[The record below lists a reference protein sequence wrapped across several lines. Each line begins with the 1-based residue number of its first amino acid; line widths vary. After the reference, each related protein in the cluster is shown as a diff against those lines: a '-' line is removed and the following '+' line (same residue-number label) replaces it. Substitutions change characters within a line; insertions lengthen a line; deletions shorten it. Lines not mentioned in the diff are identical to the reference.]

1 MIRSLFKFVFITLI
15 VVGLLLGGAIAAI
28 PYVYPPEKFKP
39 IIKDFVKIA
48 TGRELD
54 IKGEISFSVF
64 PDIALKA
71 TDISFSNAEG
81 ATTPQ
86 MAELSSVSVG
96 LKVLPLLSKRVEL
109 DDFIL
114 INPVI
119 NLEVDKSGKPNWEM
133 TASEEKKPEDAAA
146 EPSSFN
152 AAAVVFSKLKIVNG
166 TVNYV
171 NIESG
176 DKHSVTSLNLEV
188 AARTLEDALKASGAM
203 ALDGHNIDFS
213 TTLDSPAKLMAKE
226 SFNLNAKITLASLE
240 AEYDGS
246 VHLADVPAAEGK
258 LTLDMSSLHKTLA
271 LTGST
276 PAPGSKDSSLKLR
289 TPVVMKN
296 KKITMDN
303 LDVTFDQI
311 KASGSVIAA
320 LDSTVPDIKAALSL
334 AELDVRPYM
343 SAEAK
348 SAAPA
353 TDAAAAPAE
362 PNKELFSN
370 DTLALGGLS
379 AVDANI
385 EATIGK
391 IILPQTQVNNTAIS
405 VVSKGGK
412 LTATLKETS
421 LYDGKGK
428 AQLVLDGRGTMPAV
442 EHSLALE
449 GVNIGQ
455 FLQDF
460 GYTDRI
466 EGKGDFNI
474 AVAGIGRSQA
484 EIVNNLDG
492 QGNVR
497 LSGGKY
503 KGINLM
509 NIVNTINTLG
519 SASATLGNLFNA
531 EAVTDVS
538 DMTATFTLKSGV
550 LYNNDLLL
558 KSPVGTVTG
567 EGEMNLAKNLI
578 KYRLTPKADVGLE
591 STSIGFKVP
600 VVIQGNLNNPQIA
613 PDTKRLLTDGLQ
625 IKALDENLSPAEKI
639 EAVKDD
645 LINLRKGVKGDVGGV
660 LNNLMGGI
668 PGLGGAKKADPAA
681 TAPEAPAATES
692 TAPAT
697 QERRAPEGNPAAE

>member
-1 MIRSLFKFVFITLI
+1 MIRSLLKFIFITLI

-28 PYVYPPEKFKP
+28 PYVFPPEKFKP
-39 IIKDFVKIA
+39 IIKEFVKAA

-54 IKGEISFSVF
+54 IKGDISFSVF

-81 ATTPQ
+81 ATMPQ

-96 LKVLPLLSKRVEL
+96 LKLLPLLSKRVEL

-119 NLEVDKSGKPNWEM
+119 NLEIDKSGKPNWEM
-133 TASEEKKPEDAAA
+133 TGSEEKKPEDTST
-146 EPSSFN
+146 EPSSFD
-152 AAAVVFSKLKIVNG
+152 AAAVVFSKLKVVNG
-166 TVNYV
+166 AVNYL
-171 NIESG
+171 NLETG
-176 DKHSVTSLNLEV
+176 DKHTVSALNLEV
-188 AARTLEDALKASGAM
+188 AARSLDDTLKASGAM
-203 ALDGHNIDFS
+203 ALDGQNVDFS
-213 TTLDSPAKLMAKE
+213 TTLDNPAKLMAKE
-226 SFNLNAKITLASLE
+226 PFNLSAKVALASLE

-246 VHLADVPAAEGK
+246 VHLAEVPAAEGK
-258 LTLDMSSLHKTLA
+258 LTFDMSSLHKTLA

-276 PAPGSKDSSLKLR
+276 PAPGSKDSSLKLS
-289 TPVVMKN
+289 TPLVMKN
-296 KKITMDN
+296 KKIVMDN
-303 LDVTFDQI
+303 LDITFDQI
-311 KASGSVIAA
+311 KASGGITAA
-320 LDSTVPDIKAALSL
+320 LDGKVPNIKAALSI

-343 SAEAK
+343 STKE
-348 SAAPA
+348 AAPA
-353 TDAAAAPAE
+353 TEAAATPAE
-362 PNKELFSN
+362 PKKELFSN
-370 DTLALGGLS
+370 EAIALGSLS
-379 AVDANI
+379 AVDADI
-385 EATIGK
+385 QATIGK
-391 IILPQTQVNNTAIS
+391 IILPQTHINNTAIS
-405 VVSKGGK
+405 VLSSGGK
-412 LTATLKETS
+412 LTATLKEAS

-466 EGKGDFNI
+466 EGKGDLNI

-492 QGNVR
+492 QGNVH

-519 SASATLGNLFNA
+519 SASATLGNLFSTD
-531 EAVTDVS
+531 AVTDVS

-567 EGEMNLAKNLI
+567 EGEVNLAKNLI

-591 STSIGFKVP
+591 NTSIGFKVP

-645 LINLRKGVKGDVGGV
+645 LINLRKGVKGDVGGM

-668 PGLGGAKKADPAA
+668 PGLGGAKKTEPDA
-681 TAPEAPAATES
+681 TAPEAPAATEG

>member
-1 MIRSLFKFVFITLI
+1 MIRSLLKFIFITLI
-15 VVGLLLGGAIAAI
+15 VVGLLLGGVIAAI
-28 PYVYPPEKFKP
+28 PYVFPPEKFKP
-39 IIKDFVKIA
+39 IIKEFAKTA

-71 TDISFSNAEG
+71 MDISFSNAEG

-86 MAELSSVSVG
+86 MAEISSISVG

-119 NLEVDKSGKPNWEM
+119 NLEINKSGKPNWEM
-133 TASEEKKPEDAAA
+133 VSSPAEEKTEEPK

-152 AAAVVFSKLKIVNG
+152 AAAIVFSKLKIVNG
-166 TVNYV
+166 AVNYV
-171 NIESG
+171 NLETG
-176 DKHSVTSLNLEV
+176 DKHSVSALNLEV
-188 AARTLEDALKASGAM
+188 AARSLDDALKASGAM
-203 ALDGHNIDFS
+203 ALDGHNVDFS

-226 SFNLNAKITLASLE
+226 SFNLNAKVTLASLE
-240 AEYDGS
+240 AAYDGS
-246 VHLADVPAAEGK
+246 VHLTEIPAAEGK

-276 PAPGSKDSSLKLR
+276 PAPGSKDSSLKLS
-289 TPVVMKN
+289 TPLVMKN
-296 KKITMDN
+296 KKIVMDN

-311 KASGSVIAA
+311 KASGGISAA
-320 LDSTVPDIKAALSL
+320 LDGKVPDIKASLSL

-343 SAEAK
+343 SAKE
-348 SAAPA
+348 AAPTA
-353 TDAAAAPAE
+353 EAAAAPAE
-362 PNKELFSN
+362 PKKELFSN
-370 DTLALGGLS
+370 EVIALGGLS
-379 AVDANI
+379 AVDADI
-385 EATIGK
+385 QATIGK
-391 IILPQTQVNNTAIS
+391 IILPQTQINNTAVS
-405 VVSKGGK
+405 VQSKGGK
-412 LTATLKETS
+412 LTAVLKETS

-442 EHSLALE
+442 EHSLTLE

-466 EGKGDFNI
+466 EGKGDFTI

-492 QGNVR
+492 QGNVH

-538 DMTATFTLKSGV
+538 DMTASFTLKSGV

-567 EGEMNLAKNLI
+567 EGEVNLAKNLI

-591 STSIGFKVP
+591 NTSIGFKVP

-625 IKALDENLSPAEKI
+625 IKALDENLSPGEKI

-645 LINLRKGVKGDVGGV
+645 LINLRKGVKGDVGGM

-668 PGLGGAKKADPAA
+668 PGLGGAKQAEQPAA
-681 TAPEAPAATES
+681 TPQAPATEG